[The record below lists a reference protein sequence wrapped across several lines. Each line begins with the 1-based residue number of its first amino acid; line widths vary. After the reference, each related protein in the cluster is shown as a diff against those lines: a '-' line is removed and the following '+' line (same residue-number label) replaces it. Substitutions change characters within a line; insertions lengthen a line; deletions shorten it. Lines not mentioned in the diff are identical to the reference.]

1 MEEFLLVMALF
12 GSAQIAL
19 RGLVKAGKLVFALA
33 MPKPAHPGTVRAPDV
48 RPMAVRKDGE
58 EDWSR
63 YEIPTFIRRGMP
75 MPQLEPVPVK
85 TTKTQK
91 RRSKKAE
98 VSVMQATS
106 NTNTSVFEVV
116 A

>member
-1 MEEFLLVMALF
+1 MEKFLLILALF
-12 GSAQIAL
+12 GSAQIAI
-19 RGLVKAGKLVFALA
+19 RGLWKLVKLA
-33 MPKPAHPGTVRAPDV
+33 FLAVPKPTLCGAGRSDV
-48 RPMAVRKDGE
+48 RPIPLRKEGG
-58 EDWSR
+58 EDWSK

-85 TTKTQK
+85 TRK

-98 VSVMQATS
+98 V
-106 NTNTSVFEVV
+106 FEVV

>member
-1 MEEFLLVMALF
+1 MEKFLLILALF

-19 RGLVKAGKLVFALA
+19 RGLWKLVKLAFALA
-33 MPKPAHPGTVRAPDV
+33 VPKPTLCGAGRSDV
-48 RPMAVRKDGE
+48 RPIPLRKEGG

-75 MPQLEPVPVK
+75 MPQLEPIPAK
-85 TTKTQK
+85 TTKSRK
-91 RRSKKAE
+91 RRSKAKAE
-98 VSVMQATS
+98 VSVTPATS
-106 NTNTSVFEVV
+106 NTAAFEVV